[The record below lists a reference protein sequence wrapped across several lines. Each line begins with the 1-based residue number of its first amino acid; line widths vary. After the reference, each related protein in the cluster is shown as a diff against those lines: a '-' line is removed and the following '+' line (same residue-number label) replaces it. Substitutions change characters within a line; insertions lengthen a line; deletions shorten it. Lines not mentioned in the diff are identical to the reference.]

1 MTMVIDETAGYTEMF
16 CIECTDMT
24 GVAKTFEHTVE
35 QKPQV
40 DCTSGGRIAKSTG
53 IPVSSTILNI
63 AYEAS
68 STAAAKQVAKQ
79 DYYGGTDQFLTI
91 DSSAFT
97 TAERAMCE
105 LGGVPLLLQSDCSSL
120 YSLPGST
127 PTYT

>member
-1 MTMVIDETAGYTEMF
+1 MTATS
-16 CIECTDMT
+16 
-24 GVAKTFEHTVE
+24 KTFEHTVE

-68 STAAAKQVAKQ
+68 TTAAAKQVSKQ

-105 LGGVPLLLQSDCSSL
+105 LGGVPLLLKSDCSTL
-120 YSLPGST
+120 YSLPGASPSWT
-127 PTYT
+127 